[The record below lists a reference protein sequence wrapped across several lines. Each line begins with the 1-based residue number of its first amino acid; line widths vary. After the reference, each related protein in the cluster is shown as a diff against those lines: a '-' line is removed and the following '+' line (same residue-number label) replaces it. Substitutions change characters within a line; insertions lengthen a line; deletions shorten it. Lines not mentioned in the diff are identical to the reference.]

1 MVIGFAN
8 GWASPYLAQL
18 TLSDSVSGIKK
29 IGSIET
35 SWIASLL
42 NIGRIFGAILGALI
56 QGTLNFLKKWF

>member
-1 MVIGFAN
+1 MIGFAN

-18 TLSDSVSGIKK
+18 TLNDNVNGIKK
-29 IGSIET
+29 IGNIET

-56 QGTLNFLKKWF
+56 LGKIDKFF